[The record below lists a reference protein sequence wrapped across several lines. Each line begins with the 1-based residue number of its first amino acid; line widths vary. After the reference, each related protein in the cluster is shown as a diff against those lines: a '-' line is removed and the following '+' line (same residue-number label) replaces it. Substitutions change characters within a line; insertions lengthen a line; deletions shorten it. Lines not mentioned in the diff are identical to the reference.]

1 MIKSNKLFKCSFFT
15 RSFDKDLR
23 SWLRER
29 AISKVNVKERD
40 MYNTAISLSE
50 LVTQLRNISVNINPI
65 KREYFVVAMNKIFY
79 VPYIFLADIFQAADI
94 GNKMSERP
102 LIKIPKLESRP
113 TVRIP
118 EGGGMSPTKRLSMAF
133 ENERKDKTYI
143 KEVGQMFLRKTSP
156 SHKGNK
162 N

>member
-1 MIKSNKLFKCSFFT
+1 VS
-15 RSFDKDLR
+15 
-23 SWLRER
+23 
-29 AISKVNVKERD
+29 
-40 MYNTAISLSE
+40 
-50 LVTQLRNISVNINPI
+50 QLRHISVNINPI

-94 GNKMSERP
+94 ANRMTERP
-102 LIKIPKLESRP
+102 LIKLPKYESKT

-118 EGGGMSPTKRLSMAF
+118 EGGDMSPSKRLSMAF

-156 SHKGNK
+156 SNQKKGS
-162 N
+162 